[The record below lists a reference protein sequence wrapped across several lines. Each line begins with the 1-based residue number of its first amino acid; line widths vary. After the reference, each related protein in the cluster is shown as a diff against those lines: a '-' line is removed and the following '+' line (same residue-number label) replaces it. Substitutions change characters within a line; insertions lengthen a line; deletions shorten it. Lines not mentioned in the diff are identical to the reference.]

1 MSHFLKKVA
10 QGGLSKRISVWIVIL
25 AFAEKIRMKN
35 VISYTFTSI
44 FAENPQKTHLNCKI
58 THFMYEKTPCVGRTR
73 GLPDYED
80 WIVNT
85 VIRGNG

>member
-1 MSHFLKKVA
+1 MSHFQKKVA
-10 QGGLSKRISVWIVIL
+10 QGGLSKRISVRNLIL

-44 FAENPQKTHLNCKI
+44 FAENPQKNAFNCVK